1 MKDRKAPPEPKGTT
15 SETWNSV
22 PWKKLEQHCFRIQ
35 KRIYRASQRGNQRA
49 VHKLQKLL
57 MKSEAARLLA
67 VRRVTQENQGKK
79 TAGVDGVKSVRPKE
93 RLLLA
98 RHIHPTYWKH
108 IKAQP
113 VRRVWIPKPGKS
125 EKRPLGIP
133 TVFERARQCLAKLA
147 LEPEWEARF
156 EPNSY
161 GFRPARSAHD
171 AIGAIFN
178 GIRFKSKYVLD
189 ADLKAC
195 FDTINQE
202 ALLNKLHTYT
212 VMKQTI
218 KGWLKAGVLENGVFA
233 PTETGTPQGGTISP
247 LLANIALHGMEEVV
261 QSKRNRKR
269 QEQPILVRYAD
280 DLVLLHSDLE
290 KLKQA
295 EQKLVDWLAEMGLSM
310 NPKKT
315 RITHT
320 LTPYEGNVGFDFLGF
335 AVRQFPVGKTHTG
348 KNTYGK
354 PLGFKTIIKPS
365 KEAIRRHIL
374 TLNQR
379 VKKLR
384 SVPQWKV
391 IQELNPIIWGWSNYY
406 RTVAS
411 SDIFSSCDRH
421 VWFQLQSWARR
432 RHSRKKRSWIDAK
445 YWKHVDGRD
454 TFCTPMGAKLR
465 LHRDTAIQRHPK
477 VRGTTSP
484 YDGNLLYWSQRLKT
498 HPLMHARRAKLL
510 QKQQGKCRWCGL
522 TFREEDILEIDHIDH
537 NHRNDTLSNLLLL
550 HLHCHDERHSK
561 LTETV
566 MELKATRKHK
576 RKPEG
581 TLPEGYSQE
590 QWDAE
595 IAVTKERLRKLEQ
608 EGISIK

>member
-1 MKDRKAPPEPKGTT
+1 MSQMKERKAPPESKDKA
-15 SETWNSV
+15 SETWSRV

-35 KRIYRASQRGNQRA
+35 KRIYKASARGDLKT

-57 MKSEAARLLA
+57 MKSRSARLLA

-280 DLVLLHSDLE
+280 DL
-290 KLKQA
+290 
-295 EQKLVDWLAEMGLSM
+295 
-310 NPKKT
+310 
-315 RITHT
+315 
-320 LTPYEGNVGFDFLGF
+320 
-335 AVRQFPVGKTHTG
+335 
-348 KNTYGK
+348 
-354 PLGFKTIIKPS
+354 
-365 KEAIRRHIL
+365 
-374 TLNQR
+374 
-379 VKKLR
+379 
-384 SVPQWKV
+384 
-391 IQELNPIIWGWSNYY
+391 
-406 RTVAS
+406 
-411 SDIFSSCDRH
+411 
-421 VWFQLQSWARR
+421 
-432 RHSRKKRSWIDAK
+432 
-445 YWKHVDGRD
+445 
-454 TFCTPMGAKLR
+454 
-465 LHRDTAIQRHPK
+465 
-477 VRGTTSP
+477 
-484 YDGNLLYWSQRLKT
+484 
-498 HPLMHARRAKLL
+498 
-510 QKQQGKCRWCGL
+510 
-522 TFREEDILEIDHIDH
+522 
-537 NHRNDTLSNLLLL
+537 
-550 HLHCHDERHSK
+550 
-561 LTETV
+561 
-566 MELKATRKHK
+566 
-576 RKPEG
+576 
-581 TLPEGYSQE
+581 
-590 QWDAE
+590 
-595 IAVTKERLRKLEQ
+595 
-608 EGISIK
+608 